1 MARTFS
7 PFDCPLKLF
16 MRLRQCEISR
26 IRQAIAACASCLLRC
41 AIIAAA
47 FTASPARAAA
57 PPVGYVLDLRNPSS
71 HLVTVTMSVPES
83 AAGMEIQF
91 PAWNALYQIR
101 DFVRN
106 VGDVGA
112 QCDGHSEALRRIDLE
127 TWQRSAA
134 PCTEFEV
141 RYSVLVN
148 EESVFSSILNPEHAF
163 LNLAMLLFYLPK
175 ERARPAQVHFLVPEG
190 WMLVTP
196 LEEGKSA
203 GEYFAPDYDT
213 LVDCPVEAA
222 PAPASSNVG
231 SFHEFSYTQ
240 NAVTYT
246 VAVVGNPADY
256 SSERLLASLEKI
268 TAAET
273 ALMRDIPF
281 SRYTFIFHLLRSGG
295 SGGME
300 HANGAAIGVSAAG
313 LRRDMGRVESVA
325 AHEFFHAWNVKR
337 IRPQGLEPVDYVRG
351 NDTRDLWFSEGVTS
365 TYGDLTLLR
374 AGLISR
380 QDFYQRVGDQIRQL
394 QQRPARLT
402 QSVEQSGR
410 EAWLEKYSDYLR
422 SERSISYYD
431 KGELLGFMLD
441 LAIRHSTDNQRSLDD
456 VMRRLNEDFAKRR
469 RFFTDADLR
478 AILAELAPKF
488 TGLDSFFRDYVSGT
502 AELDY
507 QTYFGFAGLRVEAG
521 TEEQATPGFRAA
533 VRDGAVE
540 VQSVEPG
547 GRAEQAG
554 LKPGDV
560 ILEMNGQ
567 PVPESFRRDLEQ
579 LQPGRKL
586 ELRVRRDA
594 RKIKIKFAVGAR
606 REPQYRI
613 EELPSATPDQLAVR
627 EGWLGGTEGC
637 Q

>member
-1 MARTFS
+1 MVRTFTIPDLRVQGRWQLNGYDAVRRRLAEAAVALAVLLAAS
-7 PFDCPLKLF
+7 PGAF
-16 MRLRQCEISR
+16 
-26 IRQAIAACASCLLRC
+26 
-41 AIIAAA
+41 AAA
-47 FTASPARAAA
+47 SP
-57 PPVGYVLDLRNPSS
+57 VSYVLDLRNPSS
-71 HLVTVTMSVPES
+71 HSVAVTMSVPEP

-112 QCDGHSEALRRIDLE
+112 QCDGHSEALTRIDLE

-134 PCTEFEV
+134 SCTKFEV

-175 ERARPAQVHFLVPEG
+175 ERARPAQVRFLVPEG

-203 GEYFAPDYDT
+203 GEYFAPDYDA

-222 PAPASSNVG
+222 PASANVG
-231 SFHEFSYTQ
+231 NFHELSYTQ

-246 VAVVGNPADY
+246 VAVVGSPADY
-256 SSERLLASLEKI
+256 SPERLLASLEKI

-273 ALMRDIPF
+273 ALMRDVPF

-313 LRRDMGRVESVA
+313 LRRDMGRVEAVA

-337 IRPQGLEPVDYVRG
+337 IRPEGLEPVDYVHG

-441 LAIRHSTDNQRSLDD
+441 LAIRHATDNQRSLDD
-456 VMRRLNEDFAKRR
+456 VMRRLNEDFAKRG

-478 AILAELAPKF
+478 AILADLAPKF
-488 TGLDSFFRDYVSGT
+488 TGLDSFFRDYVTGT

-567 PVPESFRRDLEQ
+567 PVPESFRRDLAQ

-594 RKIKIKFAVGAR
+594 RKIKIKFPVGER

-627 EGWLGGTEGC
+627 EGWLGGKSGE
-637 Q
+637 

>member
-1 MARTFS
+1 MVRTFTIPDLRVQGRWQLNGYDAVRRRLAEAAVALAVLLAAS
-7 PFDCPLKLF
+7 PGAF
-16 MRLRQCEISR
+16 
-26 IRQAIAACASCLLRC
+26 
-41 AIIAAA
+41 AAA
-47 FTASPARAAA
+47 SP
-57 PPVGYVLDLRNPSS
+57 VSYVLDLRNPSS
-71 HLVTVTMSVPES
+71 HSVAVTMSVPEP

-112 QCDGHSEALRRIDLE
+112 QCDGHSEALTRIDLE

-134 PCTEFEV
+134 SCTKFEV

-175 ERARPAQVHFLVPEG
+175 ERARPAQVRFLVPEG

-203 GEYFAPDYDT
+203 GEYFAPDYDA

-222 PAPASSNVG
+222 PASANVG
-231 SFHEFSYTQ
+231 NFHELSYTQ

-246 VAVVGNPADY
+246 VAVVGSPADY
-256 SSERLLASLEKI
+256 SPERLLASLEKI

-273 ALMRDIPF
+273 ALMRDVPF

-313 LRRDMGRVESVA
+313 LRRDMGRVEAVA

-380 QDFYQRVGDQIRQL
+380 QEFYQRVGDQIRQL

-441 LAIRHSTDNQRSLDD
+441 LATRHSTDNQRSLDD
-456 VMRRLNEDFAKRR
+456 VMRRLNEDFAKRG

-478 AILAELAPKF
+478 AILADLAPKF
-488 TGLDSFFRDYVSGT
+488 TGLDSFFRDYVTGT

-567 PVPESFRRDLEQ
+567 PVPESFRRDLAQ

-594 RKIKIKFAVGAR
+594 RKIKIKFPVGER

-627 EGWLGGTEGC
+627 EGWLGGKSGE
-637 Q
+637 